1 MITESIILYQEKEI
15 TNNNNKFLPTY
26 VSTRVTEKELETYLK
41 LAEQNN
47 IKEKAIFKHKILPN
61 TTIEILNFNLNIQ
74 NIYMFRGEPCFIRVR
89 ENKQY
94 NNTQSTVAL
103 FEILNDYDTSTSL

>member
-15 TNNNNKFLPTY
+15 TNNNNFLPTY
-26 VSTRVTEKELETYLK
+26 VSTKVTEKELETYLK

-61 TTIEILNFNLNIQ
+61 TTIEILSFILNIQ
-74 NIYMFRGEPCFIRVR
+74 NIYMFKGEPCFIRVR

>member
-15 TNNNNKFLPTY
+15 TNNNKFLPTY
-26 VSTRVTEKELETYLK
+26 VNTKVTEKELETYLK

-74 NIYMFRGEPCFIRVR
+74 NIYMFKGEPCFIRVR